1 MKVIPT
7 ISNQCILQGATI
19 VYACL
24 YMYNIWKQVI
34 LTFSSSLDYI
44 YATNYI
50 TYKYID
56 FGMFMFSYIIMR
68 LSDYTVYIHV
78 MA

>member
-1 MKVIPT
+1 M
-7 ISNQCILQGATI
+7 
-19 VYACL
+19 
-24 YMYNIWKQVI
+24 I

-68 LSDYTVYIHV
+68 LSDYTVYMLWLDSQPDRLQSWPPTLKLV
-78 MA
+78 YRLKAS